1 MIEKYE
7 FFIEEHFEPYA
18 AMHESR
24 QHSNLWGKMV
34 LWGDE
39 ALATDHVGFYSKNRM
54 LNAAPTSGHF
64 HEEYPHQ
71 VQAWM
76 YDEHYLN
83 ADFNYDDL
91 EAKYAESQRIASADP
106 ESLRKEL
113 DESHHQ

>member
-1 MIEKYE
+1 
-7 FFIEEHFEPYA
+7 
-18 AMHESR
+18 
-24 QHSNLWGKMV
+24 
-34 LWGDE
+34 
-39 ALATDHVGFYSKNRM
+39 
-54 LNAAPTSGHF
+54 
-64 HEEYPHQ
+64 
-71 VQAWM
+71 M